1 MKRIYYIYFL
11 ASLLFS
17 CEQPISEFQSQNFIK
32 YFGSG
37 YDSDGN
43 DVIELSDG
51 SYVFVGYDEVNEIN
65 GLDVQ
70 IFVAKV
76 DKNGNLIWSNTY
88 GIFGN
93 TEEAKIVKEVSDG
106 FLIAGTSLERD
117 TIHSFIMKTNAYGDS
132 LWYKEFGNPSFNI
145 IVNDFIVNSTN
156 IFVAGQ
162 STSKDVTKT
171 DYYTAKLS
179 LTGEVE
185 WNKINYPESNS
196 AFKRVFLEGDSI
208 LLVGLDG
215 NEKKISIV
223 TLLQSNGNTKNY
235 ENAETVYESVADA
248 LLVGDQLYI
257 LANTQSGTQ
266 LSKLNSSHI
275 LEWQTELISSITG
288 KTIAYNED
296 GTLMIC
302 GESIVDGNSIINCIK
317 VDANGSAEY
326 GSQSFRTFQGTI
338 SRIIQTK
345 DKGLILVGTTNPT
358 FGANVQLIKTDMD
371 LFLLKP

>member
-275 LEWQTELISSITG
+275 LEWQTELISCRCFISWG
-288 KTIAYNED
+288 
-296 GTLMIC
+296 
-302 GESIVDGNSIINCIK
+302 SIIHTCKYSIGH
-317 VDANGSAEY
+317 A
-326 GSQSFRTFQGTI
+326 TFEAKFKSYTGMA
-338 SRIIQTK
+338 
-345 DKGLILVGTTNPT
+345 D
-358 FGANVQLIKTDMD
+358 
-371 LFLLKP
+371 